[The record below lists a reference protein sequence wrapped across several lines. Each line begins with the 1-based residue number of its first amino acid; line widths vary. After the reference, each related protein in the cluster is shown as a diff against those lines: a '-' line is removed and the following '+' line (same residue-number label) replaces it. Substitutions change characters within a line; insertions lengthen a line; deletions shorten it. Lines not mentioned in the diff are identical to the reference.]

1 MPLLEIKDLHVDFHG
16 EAGINH
22 AVDGVSLALEKGRIT
37 GLVGES
43 GCGKSVTA
51 MSVLRLVPDP
61 PGKITGGSILWKDN
75 DLLRVPLRKMTAIRG
90 REIAMIFQDP
100 MASLN
105 PVFTIRRI
113 LGEILHKRF
122 GLRGRAAEER
132 LVAALSDVGIP
143 DPASRLGSYPHEL
156 SGGQK
161 QRIMV
166 ALALLSDPELLIADE
181 PTTALDVTIQ
191 KQILHLFKDMRER
204 LGMAILLITHN
215 IAVVAETCD
224 EVMVMYAGRIVEK
237 CTTRTM
243 FRAPAHP
250 YTRGLLD
257 SVPTPGQDKSTPLR
271 TIEGSVPSLY
281 TIPTGCRFA
290 DRCFRAEEKCRHED
304 PVLTAIHP
312 DHEVACHFPLD
323 EERNGER

>member
-1 MPLLEIKDLHVDFHG
+1 MALLEIKNLKVDFHG
-16 EAGINH
+16 EGGVNH
-22 AVDGVSLALEKGRIT
+22 AVDGVSISLDKGRIM

-61 PGKITGGSILWKDN
+61 PGKIVGGEIHWKEN
-75 DLLRVPLRKMTAIRG
+75 DLLRLPLRKMTAVRG

-113 LGEILHKRF
+113 LGEILYKRT
-122 GLRGRAAEER
+122 GLKGKAAEER
-132 LVAALSDVGIP
+132 LVKALGDVGIP
-143 DPASRLGSYPHEL
+143 DPASRLGAYPHEL

-191 KQILHLFKDMRER
+191 KQILHLFKEMRER

-224 EVMVMYAGRIVEK
+224 DVVVMYAGRVVEK
-237 CTTRTM
+237 CSVLTM
-243 FRAPAHP
+243 FESPAHP

-257 SVPTPGQDKSTPLR
+257 SVPTPGQDKSVPLS
-271 TIEGSVPSLY
+271 TIEGTVPSLFD
-281 TIPTGCRFA
+281 PPKGCRFA
-290 DRCFRAEEKCRHED
+290 DRCFRAEEKCRIED
-304 PVLTAIHP
+304 PQLRP
-312 DHEVACHFPLD
+312 LDDNHEVACHFPLKK
-323 EERNGER
+323 GEKS